1 MKSEQRVASIWDGG
15 EEDVLSTEKIYV
27 EELGVS
33 YQKTGRFD
41 LSGCSILK
49 SQTAAKDLNLTIEN
63 AWQKVV
69 DVICISK
76 TMGTTVTENYFSVSP
91 ALMEL
96 LSIQV
101 TIQSENALLLGTE
114 KVSIELKNANTV
126 RNFVPVFANKTDLQ
140 LYTQDGKL
148 IEDEVFP
155 AFLCIDNQLYIS
167 ADALAKSM
175 SMEHTLDGYGYGD
188 GVFRKNRI
196 KQKLVVGVGFFELR
210 NGDQDIYE
218 NNLIISYKNQDAVE
232 AYTKAAIMQLQKWDD
247 MSAERRDICE
257 SVLGCFFDIVNW
269 MLIARDTV
277 YPVGRNR
284 N

>member
-1 MKSEQRVASIWDGG
+1 MLYFKKSDSRKGFEFNYR
-15 EEDVLSTEKIYV
+15 K
-27 EELGVS
+27 
-33 YQKTGRFD
+33 
-41 LSGCSILK
+41 
-49 SQTAAKDLNLTIEN
+49 
-63 AWQKVV
+63 WQKVV

-148 IEDEVFP
+148 IEGEVFP

-188 GVFRKNRI
+188 GVFRK
-196 KQKLVVGVGFFELR
+196 K
-210 NGDQDIYE
+210 
-218 NNLIISYKNQDAVE
+218 
-232 AYTKAAIMQLQKWDD
+232 
-247 MSAERRDICE
+247 
-257 SVLGCFFDIVNW
+257 
-269 MLIARDTV
+269 
-277 YPVGRNR
+277 
-284 N
+284 

>member
-1 MKSEQRVASIWDGG
+1 M
-15 EEDVLSTEKIYV
+15 
-27 EELGVS
+27 GVS

-49 SQTAAKDLNLTIEN
+49 SQTAAKDLNFTQTANRLFLSQQNLSSHI
-63 AWQKVV
+63 

-126 RNFVPVFANKTDLQ
+126 RNFVPVFANRTDLQ

-188 GVFRKNRI
+188 GVFRK
-196 KQKLVVGVGFFELR
+196 K
-210 NGDQDIYE
+210 
-218 NNLIISYKNQDAVE
+218 
-232 AYTKAAIMQLQKWDD
+232 
-247 MSAERRDICE
+247 
-257 SVLGCFFDIVNW
+257 
-269 MLIARDTV
+269 
-277 YPVGRNR
+277 
-284 N
+284 

>member
-1 MKSEQRVASIWDGG
+1 M
-15 EEDVLSTEKIYV
+15 
-27 EELGVS
+27 GVS

-126 RNFVPVFANKTDLQ
+126 RNFAPVFANKTDLQ
-140 LYTQDGKL
+140 FYTQDGKL

-188 GVFRKNRI
+188 GVFRK
-196 KQKLVVGVGFFELR
+196 KTQ
-210 NGDQDIYE
+210 
-218 NNLIISYKNQDAVE
+218 
-232 AYTKAAIMQLQKWDD
+232 
-247 MSAERRDICE
+247 
-257 SVLGCFFDIVNW
+257 
-269 MLIARDTV
+269 
-277 YPVGRNR
+277 
-284 N
+284 

>member
-1 MKSEQRVASIWDGG
+1 M
-15 EEDVLSTEKIYV
+15 
-27 EELGVS
+27 GVS

-148 IEDEVFP
+148 IEDEVFS

-188 GVFRKNRI
+188 GVFRK
-196 KQKLVVGVGFFELR
+196 K
-210 NGDQDIYE
+210 
-218 NNLIISYKNQDAVE
+218 
-232 AYTKAAIMQLQKWDD
+232 
-247 MSAERRDICE
+247 
-257 SVLGCFFDIVNW
+257 
-269 MLIARDTV
+269 
-277 YPVGRNR
+277 
-284 N
+284 